1 MIRKVVKL
9 AIFLL
14 VANAVYQIATPSWN
28 YYKFKDAVH
37 ELALF
42 SQKLTDAQLVEQ
54 IMRLAE
60 ENHVPLVQES
70 VSIRHTGDVLFVDAP
85 YSEAFKLFP
94 GYDYNHEFAVSSR
107 TVQIRGDTPR

>member
-1 MIRKVVKL
+1 MIRKLVKL

-42 SQKLTDAQLVEQ
+42 SQRLTDVQLVDQ
-54 IMRLAE
+54 IVRLAE
-60 ENHVPLVQES
+60 ENNVPLVRES
-70 VSIRHTGDVLFVDAP
+70 VSIRHAGDTLFVDAP
-85 YSEAFKLFP
+85 YIETFKLFP
-94 GYDYNHEFAVSSR
+94 GYAYNHEFAVSSR
-107 TVQIRGDTPR
+107 TVQIRGATPR